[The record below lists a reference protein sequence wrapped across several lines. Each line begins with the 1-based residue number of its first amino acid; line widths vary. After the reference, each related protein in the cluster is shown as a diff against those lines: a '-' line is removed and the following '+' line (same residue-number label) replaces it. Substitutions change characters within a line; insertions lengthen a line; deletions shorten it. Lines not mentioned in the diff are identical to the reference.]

1 MKRQR
6 AKSTIKNQ
14 QVKISKFFHVAA
26 PRTDL
31 MNNVVTEENSGKL
44 PKHIK
49 VDIPFGIS
57 ILQNGV
63 CDAIAGRSNPSGPSS
78 GILKLRNFVHS
89 EDSDLNEETHEN
101 TETETPSSQPTATMQ
116 SNHQNIPTTIS
127 TSSSNHDRCSL
138 KLTPLE
144 QQIVTLKEEHPE
156 LLLVV
161 ECGYKYQLFGE
172 DADKAGTILN
182 MVVYKKNNFLSCSFP
197 LHRLLVHVKKLVAH
211 GCKVGI
217 VRQQE
222 TAALK
227 AIGDSKYA
235 PFKRKLDMVY
245 TKATFISDDECD
257 GVFDTLSVDVPLCMV
272 FLAEAY
278 AKTDG
283 TVAQMG
289 ILAFFTENSTVIFDH
304 YQDDCV
310 RSGLESTL
318 THLQPS
324 EIVLPDR
331 GVSEQTLNLI
341 RQFSTHKLSSGDC
354 IRTEFTSRLD
364 WTCASELLLKAYCGD
379 LEMMNKLKEL
389 PPVIVCCLAMAYN
402 HLKEFKLEQLVSAIK
417 NVMPYEALRD
427 DVLQMD
433 GNCVRNLNLVPLT
446 NESGPRLVGSVFHV
460 VNRTRTKFGARLLRS
475 WLLRPL
481 ANRASIESRLAAVE
495 WLVTHCDDPEF
506 APFKK
511 LLKTLPDLEKQ
522 LTAVLYT
529 RSKPEEF
536 FALCKSWEQIKI
548 LCTQLQSHYQETS
561 PSSVKLLLDTAI
573 TSLETVH
580 HYAEQLNEVAVTS
593 KEKTRLFNRTDDYP
607 QVAALMEKI
616 DQTESQLR
624 SLKPSICK
632 TIGILA
638 MNYVTV
644 SGDEYLIEVKN
655 SLVRAVPATWIK
667 VSATKQCCRFRSP
680 EVQQLFGELCRFRD
694 LLKIAADE
702 AWVRFQRQVATT
714 SHTIFKKANTA
725 IATLDCLIALAEVA
739 KSENYTRP
747 TFVEEAGVLDISQ
760 GRHAILSRLMQQT
773 SSNAEY
779 VANDTK
785 LHSDGVR
792 CMIITGPNMGGKS
805 CLLLQVGIIVVLVQV
820 GSFVPASQATLSIF
834 KSIFIRMGLHD
845 EIYAGRS
852 TFFIEMME
860 TSAILRSC
868 TPRSLVIIDEL
879 GRGTGTHDGSA
890 IAFATLKYLAEV
902 VKCPTLFVTHY
913 PAVVQL
919 QSDIPNNVANYH
931 MGFLLEDAAADNE
944 KGDGDSQE
952 LVFLYTLTLGTCPK
966 SFGLNVARL
975 AGLQSSITARAK
987 LKSEAFFSNAESQRC
1002 QVAELKH
1009 IFYKNNRE

>member
-6 AKSTIKNQ
+6 AKSTVKNQ
-14 QVKISKFFHVAA
+14 QVKISKFFHVAT

-31 MNNVVTEENSGKL
+31 MNNVVTEENTGKL
-44 PKHIK
+44 SKPMK

-57 ILQNGV
+57 ILQNEL
-63 CDAIAGRSNPSGPSS
+63 CDAIAERSNPSGPSS
-78 GILKLRNFVHS
+78 GILKLRKFVHS
-89 EDSDLNEETHEN
+89 ENSNSDEETSEKI
-101 TETETPSSQPTATMQ
+101 ETETPSSWLTATMR
-116 SNHQNIPTTIS
+116 SNHQSMPATIS
-127 TSSSNHDRCSL
+127 TSSSNHDKCSL

-144 QQIVTLKEEHPE
+144 QQIVALKEEHPE

-161 ECGYKYQLFGE
+161 ECGYKFQLFGE
-172 DADKAGTILN
+172 DADRAGTILN
-182 MVVYKKNNFLSCSFP
+182 MVAYKKNNFLSCSFP

-217 VRQQE
+217 VRQKE

-227 AIGDSKYA
+227 AIGDSKHA

-245 TKATFISDDECD
+245 TKATFISDDDCD
-257 GVFDTLSVDVPLCMV
+257 GVVDTLSVDIPLCMV

-289 ILAFFTENSTVIFDH
+289 ILAFFTQDSTVVFDH

-310 RSGLESTL
+310 RSSLESTL

-331 GVSEQTLNLI
+331 CVSDQTLNLI

-364 WTCASELLLKAYCGD
+364 WTCASELLLKVYCD
-379 LEMMNKLKEL
+379 DAEMVDKLKEL

-417 NVMPYEALRD
+417 NVKPYEAFRD

-446 NESGPRLVGSVFHV
+446 NEAGPRLAGSVFHI

-481 ANRASIESRLAAVE
+481 AKRASIESRLEAVE
-495 WLVTHCDDPEF
+495 WFVTHCDDPEI
-506 APFKK
+506 APLKK

-522 LTAVLYT
+522 LTAVLHT

-548 LCTQLQSHYQETS
+548 LSTQLQSHYQETS
-561 PSSVKLLLDTAI
+561 PSSLKLLLETVI
-573 TSLETVH
+573 TSLATVH
-580 HYAEQLNEVAVTS
+580 LYAEQLNEVAVTS

-607 QVAALMEKI
+607 QVAVLMEKI
-616 DQTESQLR
+616 DQTESQLHA
-624 SLKPSICK
+624 LKPSICK

-655 SLVRAVPATWIK
+655 ALVRAVPATWIK
-667 VSATKQCCRFRSP
+667 ISATKQCCRFRSP
-680 EVQQLFGELCRFRD
+680 EVQQLFGELCCFRE
-694 LLKIAADE
+694 LLKIAADD
-702 AWVRFQRQVATT
+702 AWLRFQRQVATT
-714 SHTIFKKANTA
+714 SHTVFKKANTA

-760 GRHAILSRLMQQT
+760 GRHAILSRLIQQT
-773 SSNAEY
+773 SSIAEY

-785 LHSDGVR
+785 LNSDGVR

-805 CLLLQVGIIVVLVQV
+805 CLLLQVGIIVVLAQV
-820 GSFVPASQATLSIF
+820 GSFVPAKQASLSIF

-852 TFFIEMME
+852 TFFMEMME
-860 TSAILRSC
+860 TSAILRRC
-868 TPRSLVIIDEL
+868 TTRSLVIIDEL

-890 IAFATLKYLAEV
+890 IAFATLKYLVEE
-902 VKCPTLFVTHY
+902 VKCLTLFVTHY

-919 QSDIPNNVANYH
+919 QSDTPNNVANYH
-931 MGFLLEDAAADNE
+931 MGYLLEDAAADNE
-944 KGDGDSQE
+944 KRDGDNQE

-975 AGLQSSITARAK
+975 AGFQSSITARAK
-987 LKSEAFFSNAESQRC
+987 FKSESFFSNAESQRC
-1002 QVAELKH
+1002 QVAELKN
-1009 IFYKNNRE
+1009 IFYRNNSE

>member
-227 AIGDSKYA
+227 AIGDSKHA

-402 HLKEFKLEQLVSAIK
+402 HLKEFKLEQLVSSIK

-522 LTAVLYT
+522 LTA
-529 RSKPEEF
+529 
-536 FALCKSWEQIKI
+536 
-548 LCTQLQSHYQETS
+548 
-561 PSSVKLLLDTAI
+561 
-573 TSLETVH
+573 
-580 HYAEQLNEVAVTS
+580 
-593 KEKTRLFNRTDDYP
+593 
-607 QVAALMEKI
+607 
-616 DQTESQLR
+616 

-931 MGFLLEDAAADNE
+931 MGFLLEDAAADNVE

-987 LKSEAFFSNAESQRC
+987 LKSEAFFSNAESQR
-1002 QVAELKH
+1002 
-1009 IFYKNNRE
+1009 

>member
-6 AKSTIKNQ
+6 AKSTVKNQ
-14 QVKISKFFHVAA
+14 QVKISKFFHVAT
-26 PRTDL
+26 PRRDL
-31 MNNVVTEENSGKL
+31 MNNVVTEENTGKL
-44 PKHIK
+44 LKSTK

-57 ILQNGV
+57 ILQNEL
-63 CDAIAGRSNPSGPSS
+63 CDAIAERSNLSGPSS
-78 GILKLRNFVHS
+78 GILKLKKFVHS
-89 EDSDLNEETHEN
+89 EDINSDEETHGKIEI
-101 TETETPSSQPTATMQ
+101 ETSSSQLTAPVRT
-116 SNHQNIPTTIS
+116 NHHSMLATVS
-127 TSSSNHDRCSL
+127 TSSSNHDKCNL

-144 QQIVTLKEEHPE
+144 QQIVALKQEHPE

-161 ECGYKYQLFGE
+161 ECGYKYQMFGE
-172 DADKAGTILN
+172 DAAMAGTILN
-182 MVVYKKNNFLSCSFP
+182 MVAYKKNNFLSCSFP
-197 LHRLLVHVKKLVAH
+197 LHRLYVHVKKLVAH

-217 VRQQE
+217 VRQKE

-227 AIGDSKYA
+227 AIGDSKHA
-235 PFKRKLDMVY
+235 PFTRKLDMIY
-245 TKATFISDDECD
+245 TKATFISDDDCE
-257 GVFDTLSVDVPLCMV
+257 GVVDTLNVNIPLCMV

-278 AKTDG
+278 GKIDG

-289 ILAFFTENSTVIFDH
+289 ILAFFTQDSTVVYDH

-331 GVSEQTLNLI
+331 GVSDQTLNLI
-341 RQFSTHKLSSGDC
+341 RQFSAHKLSCGDC
-354 IRTEFTSRLD
+354 IRTEFTARVD
-364 WTCASELLLKAYCGD
+364 WTCASELLLKVYCND
-379 LEMMNKLKEL
+379 AEMMDKLKEL
-389 PPVIVCCLAMAYN
+389 PPVIVCCLAMAYK
-402 HLKEFKLEQLVSAIK
+402 HLKEFKLEQLITAIK
-417 NVMPYEALRD
+417 NVRPYEAFRN

-446 NESGPRLVGSVFHV
+446 NEAGPRLLGSVFHV
-460 VNRTRTKFGARLLRS
+460 INRTRTKFGARLLRS

-481 ANRASIESRLAAVE
+481 VKRASIESRLEAVE
-495 WLVTHCDDPEF
+495 WLVTHCDDPEI

-522 LTAVLYT
+522 LSAVLHT

-548 LCTQLQSHYQETS
+548 MCTQLQFHYQEIS
-561 PSSVKLLLDTAI
+561 PSLVKLLLETAI
-573 TSLETVH
+573 TSLATVH
-580 HYAEQLNEVAVTS
+580 HYTEQLNETAVTS
-593 KEKTRLFNRTDDYP
+593 KEKTRLFHRTDDYP
-607 QVAALMEKI
+607 QVAVLMEKI
-616 DQTESQLR
+616 DQTESQLHA
-624 SLKPSICK
+624 LKPSICK
-632 TIGILA
+632 TIGLLA
-638 MNYVTV
+638 MNYVAV

-655 SLVRAVPATWIK
+655 SLIRAVPATWIK
-667 VSATKQCCRFRSP
+667 ISATKQCCRFRSP
-680 EVQQLFGELCRFRD
+680 EVQQLFGELCCLRE

-702 AWVRFQRQVATT
+702 AWLRFQRQVANT

-725 IATLDCLIALAEVA
+725 IATVDCLIALAEVA

-747 TFVEEAGVLDISQ
+747 TFVEEAGVLDISE
-760 GRHAILSRLMQQT
+760 GRHAILGRFMQQT
-773 SSNAEY
+773 SSSAEY

-785 LHSDGVR
+785 LHSEGVR

-805 CLLLQVGIIVVLVQV
+805 CLLLQVGIIVVLAQV
-820 GSFVPASQATLSIF
+820 GSFVPATQATLSIF

-852 TFFIEMME
+852 TFFMEMME
-860 TSAILRSC
+860 TSAILHSC

-890 IAFATLKYLAEV
+890 IAFATLKYLVEE
-902 VKCPTLFVTHY
+902 VKCLTLFVTHY

-919 QSDIPNNVANYH
+919 QKDIPTNVANYH
-931 MGFLLEDAAADNE
+931 MGYLLEDAVAGNE
-944 KGDGDSQE
+944 KDDGDGEE

-987 LKSEAFFSNAESQRC
+987 LKSESFFSNAESQRC
-1002 QVAELKH
+1002 QVAELKQ
-1009 IFYKNNRE
+1009 IFQINNC